1 VSTEKATIEPQIQKH
16 TGQLEVRRL
25 AIQDFSKDIVHV
37 TLPEEPHIREELGTV
52 MEMVHSKGDCDVVV
66 DFSYVDILTSS
77 SISALLRL
85 RKLLGDCG
93 HQLVFYSVSGP
104 TKSIFTATGLDGVF
118 EFADDELIALQTV
131 HSTNRVLTKR

>member
-1 VSTEKATIEPQIQKH
+1 M
-16 TGQLEVRRL
+16 

-52 MEMVHSKGDCDVVV
+52 MEMVRSRGDCNVVV

-93 HQLVFYSVSGP
+93 HKLIFYCVSNA
-104 TKSIFTATGLDGVF
+104 TKGIFTATGLDGIF
-118 EFADDELIALQTV
+118 EFADDELGAMQSLSCI
-131 HSTNRVLTKR
+131 HNM